1 VSLSRI
7 LAIARRIAQGFRRDE
22 RTLGLMFVVPLV
34 VTALL
39 GWVLRDT
46 KDTVVDVMMV
56 NEAGAPGQRII
67 DALIAATTNA
77 PDGVE
82 VVSFTD
88 PSQGPDPREVA
99 RRELRDGQIDLAIV
113 IPADLESK
121 VIAGERPT
129 LTVLSKGIEPSADA
143 EAFGK
148 LQGVMA
154 TVARQLVPP
163 GGPAPVIPQVQR
175 ETVYLSPDAD
185 QVDVLA
191 PVFLGFFGYFFVFLL
206 TGISFL
212 RERIGGTLE
221 RLLAT
226 PVTRGEIVL
235 GYSLGFGTFATIQV
249 IVLTLFILNS
259 VDVPA
264 FGPSEPFSIGPVD
277 VPALGPTPAF
287 PIGLGVDTAGSPY
300 LAFAIALLLSLGAVN
315 LGIFLSTFARTEL
328 QVIQFIPLVI
338 VPQALLSGILWPV
351 ERLPDVLQSIAHALP
366 LTYAVE
372 GLREV
377 MLKGSDLTSTV
388 VQKDLLVLGG
398 IALFFVFLASLTIK
412 REVA

>member
-1 VSLSRI
+1 VSPSRI

-22 RTLGLMFVVPLV
+22 RTLGLMFVVPLA

-39 GWVLRDT
+39 GWVLQDT
-46 KDTVVDVMMV
+46 KDTVVDIVVV
-56 NEAGAPGQRII
+56 NEAGAIGDRIVTALT
-67 DALIAATTNA
+67 DAASKPDSDIALAATVGTEDEA
-77 PDGVE
+77 
-82 VVSFTD
+82 
-88 PSQGPDPREVA
+88 VA
-99 RRELRDGQIDLAIV
+99 KIRDGTGDIAIEIPSDLLATV
-113 IPADLESK
+113 Q
-121 VIAGERPT
+121 AGNRPT
-129 LTVLSKGIEPSADA
+129 LTIISEGTDPATEAGRFGTLQSALAD
-143 EAFGK
+143 
-148 LQGVMA
+148 
-154 TVARQLVPP
+154 VAGQLAPP
-163 GGPAPVIPQVQR
+163 GVTPPLIPQVER
-175 ETVYLSPDAD
+175 KTVYLSPDAS

-191 PVFLGFFGYFFVFLL
+191 PIFLGFFGYFFVFLL

-226 PVTRGEIVL
+226 PVTRFEIVT

-259 VDVPA
+259 VQVPS
-264 FGPSEPFSIGPVD
+264 FGPFGDYS
-277 VPALGPTPAF
+277 TPAF
-287 PIGLGVDTAGSPY
+287 SIGLGVDSAGSPF
-300 LAFAIALLLSLGAVN
+300 LAFAVALLLSLGAVN

-338 VPQALLSGILWPV
+338 VPQALLSGILWPI
-351 ERLPDVLQSIAHALP
+351 ERLPDVLQAIAHVLP

-377 MLKGSDLTSTV
+377 MLKGSDLSSTV
-388 VQKDLLVLGG
+388 VQTDLAVLAG
-398 IALFFVFLASLTIK
+398 IALFFVALATGTIK

>member
-1 VSLSRI
+1 VSTSRI

-39 GWVLRDT
+39 GWVLQDT
-46 KDTVVDVMMV
+46 KDTVVDVVLV
-56 NEAGAPGQRII
+56 NEAGAVGERIVTALTDAAAKPGS
-67 DALIAATTNA
+67 DIAISAT
-77 PDGVE
+77 VE
-82 VVSFTD
+82 TED
-88 PSQGPDPREVA
+88 EAVA
-99 RRELRDGQIDLAIV
+99 KIRDGSGDIGIV
-113 IPADLESK
+113 IPADLLAD
-121 VIAGERPT
+121 VQAGNRPT
-129 LTVLSKGIEPSADA
+129 LTVISEGTDPAAEVGRFGTLQAALADIA
-143 EAFGK
+143 G
-148 LQGVMA
+148 
-154 TVARQLVPP
+154 QLTPP
-163 GGPAPVIPQVQR
+163 GVTPPIIPKVER
-175 ETVYLSPDAD
+175 KTVYLSPDAS

-191 PVFLGFFGYFFVFLL
+191 PIFLGFFGYFFVFLL

-226 PVTRGEIVL
+226 PVTRFEIVT

-259 VDVPA
+259 IAVPS
-264 FGPSEPFSIGPVD
+264 FGPIAGYS
-277 VPALGPTPAF
+277 TPAF
-287 PIGLGVDTAGSPY
+287 SIGLGVDSAGSPL
-300 LAFAIALLLSLGAVN
+300 LAFAVALLLSLGAVN

-338 VPQALLSGILWPV
+338 VPQALLSGILWPI
-351 ERLPDVLQSIAHALP
+351 ERLPDVLQGIAHILP

-377 MLKGSDLTSTV
+377 MLKGADLTSTV
-388 VQKDLLVLGG
+388 VQTDLTVLAG
-398 IALFFVFLASLTIK
+398 IALFFVVLASGTIK

>member
-1 VSLSRI
+1 VSPSRI

-39 GWVLRDT
+39 GWVLNDT
-46 KDTVVDVMMV
+46 KDTVVDVVVV
-56 NEAGAPGQRII
+56 NEAGAVG
-67 DALIAATTNA
+67 DAVVTALNDAASQPNSDIA
-77 PDGVE
+77 
-82 VVSFTD
+82 
-88 PSQGPDPREVA
+88 VA
-99 RRELRDGQIDLAIV
+99 GTVNTEDEAIAKIRDGSGDIAIV
-113 IPADLESK
+113 IPANLLAD
-121 VIAGERPT
+121 VQAGNRPT
-129 LTVLSKGIEPSADA
+129 LTIISEGTDPAA
-143 EAFGK
+143 EAGRFGTLQSALADISSK
-148 LQGVMA
+148 LA
-154 TVARQLVPP
+154 PP
-163 GGPAPVIPQVQR
+163 GVTPPIIPKVER
-175 ETVYLSPDAD
+175 KTVYLSPDAS

-191 PVFLGFFGYFFVFLL
+191 PIFLGFFGYFFVFLL

-226 PVTRGEIVL
+226 PVTRFEIVT

-259 VDVPA
+259 IAVPS
-264 FGPSEPFSIGPVD
+264 FGPFGD
-277 VPALGPTPAF
+277 FTTPAF
-287 PIGLGVDTAGSPY
+287 SIGLGVHSAGSPV

-338 VPQALLSGILWPV
+338 VPQALLSGILWPI
-351 ERLPDVLQSIAHALP
+351 ERLPDVLQGIAHILP

-372 GLREV
+372 GLRNV
-377 MLKGSDLTSTV
+377 MLKGADLSSTV
-388 VQKDLLVLGG
+388 VQTDLAVLAG
-398 IALFFVFLASLTIK
+398 IALFFVVLASGTIK

>member
-1 VSLSRI
+1 MSPSRI

-39 GWVLRDT
+39 GWVLNDT
-46 KDTVVDVMMV
+46 KDTVVDVVYV
-56 NEAGAPGQRII
+56 NPGGEIGDRILTALHAAADNPDNHLRLVNPVSTEAEAEAEVRAGTADIGIVVPSDLLQQVLAGNRPTFTIITEGTDPAAEAGRFGTLQS
-67 DALIAATTNA
+67 AL
-77 PDGVE
+77 
-82 VVSFTD
+82 
-88 PSQGPDPREVA
+88 
-99 RRELRDGQIDLAIV
+99 
-113 IPADLESK
+113 AD
-121 VIAGERPT
+121 IAG
-129 LTVLSKGIEPSADA
+129 
-143 EAFGK
+143 
-148 LQGVMA
+148 
-154 TVARQLVPP
+154 QLAPP
-163 GGPAPVIPQVQR
+163 GVTPPIIPRVER
-175 ETVYLSPDAD
+175 KTVYLSPDAS

-191 PVFLGFFGYFFVFLL
+191 PIFLGFFGYFFVFLL

-226 PVTRGEIVL
+226 PVTRFEIVT

-259 VDVPA
+259 IHVPS
-264 FGPSEPFSIGPVD
+264 FGPFGDYS
-277 VPALGPTPAF
+277 TPAF
-287 PIGLGVDTAGSPY
+287 SIGLGVKSAGSPV
-300 LAFAIALLLSLGAVN
+300 LAFAVALLLSLGAVN

-338 VPQALLSGILWPV
+338 VPQALLSGILWPI
-351 ERLPDVLQSIAHALP
+351 ERLPDVLQAIAHVLP

-372 GLREV
+372 GLRAV
-377 MLKGSDLTSTV
+377 MLKGADLSSTV
-388 VQKDLLVLGG
+388 VQTDLAVLAG
-398 IALFFVFLASLTIK
+398 IALFFVALASGTIK

>member
-1 VSLSRI
+1 MNVGRI

-46 KDTVVDVMMV
+46 KDTTVQVVMV
-56 NEAGAPGQRII
+56 NEAGAPGQRIV
-67 DALIAATTNA
+67 DALTVATIGA

-82 VVSFTD
+82 VISHTESED
-88 PSQGPDPREVA
+88 AAKEQ
-99 RRELRDGQIDLAIV
+99 LRIDNGDIAIV
-113 IPADLESK
+113 IPATLLSD
-121 VIAGERPT
+121 IQAGTRPT
-129 LTVLSKGIEPSADA
+129 FTVITKGTEPAADA
-143 EAFGK
+143 AAFGK
-148 LQGVMA
+148 LQSVMA
-154 TVARQLVPP
+154 TLAGELVPP
-163 GGPAPVIPQVQR
+163 GGSAPVIPKIAH
-175 ETVYLSPDAD
+175 ETVYLTPDAD

-191 PVFLGFFGYFFVFLL
+191 PIFLGFFGYFFVFLL

-226 PVTRGEIVL
+226 PVSRGEIVL
-235 GYSLGFGTFATIQV
+235 GYSLGFGIFATIQ
-249 IVLTLFILNS
+249 IVFLTIFILNS
-259 VDVPA
+259 IAVPVIGPIPA
-264 FGPSEPFSIGPVD
+264 FS
-277 VPALGPTPAF
+277 
-287 PIGLGVDTAGSPY
+287 IGLGVASAGSPI
-300 LAFAIALLLSLGAVN
+300 LAFVIALLLSIGAVN

-338 VPQALLSGILWPV
+338 VPQGLLGGLLFPV
-351 ERLPDVLQSIAHALP
+351 AQLPDALNVIAHALP
-366 LTYAVE
+366 LTYAIE

-377 MLKGSDLTSTV
+377 MLKGADLSSRV
-388 VQKDLLVLGG
+388 VQTDLVVLAG
-398 IALFFVFLASLTIK
+398 IAVFFVILASTTIK

>member
-1 VSLSRI
+1 MSAGRI
-7 LAIARRIAQGFRRDE
+7 AAIARRIAQGFRRDE

-46 KDTVVDVMMV
+46 KDAVVDVVVV
-56 NEAGAPGQRII
+56 NEAGEVGQRIV
-67 DALIAATTNA
+67 DALVEATTGA

-88 PSQGPDPREVA
+88 SRAAAVQA
-99 RRELRDGQIDLAIV
+99 IRDDNGDLGIV
-113 IPADLESK
+113 IPSTLLSDLQS
-121 VIAGERPT
+121 GTRPT
-129 LTVLSKGIEPSADA
+129 LTVITEGTEPGPEA
-143 EAFGK
+143 EAFGR
-148 LQGVMA
+148 LQQVMA
-154 TVARQLVPP
+154 TVAGELVPP
-163 GGPAPVIPQVQR
+163 GGSPPVIPQVERQ
-175 ETVYLSPDAD
+175 TVYLSPEAD

-191 PVFLGFFGYFFVFLL
+191 PVFLAYFAYFFVFLL

-212 RERIGGTLE
+212 RERVGGTLE

-226 PVTRGEIVL
+226 PVTRTDIVL
-235 GYSLGFGTFATIQV
+235 GYSVGFSIFATIQLAL
-249 IVLTLFILNS
+249 LTVFFLNA
-259 VDVPA
+259 VATP
-264 FGPSEPFSIGPVD
+264 EIGPI
-277 VPALGPTPAF
+277 PSIT
-287 PIGLGVDTAGSPY
+287 IGLGVDSAGSPL
-300 LAFAIALLLSLGAVN
+300 LAFLIALVLALGAVN

-338 VPQALLSGILWPV
+338 VSQGLLSGLIWPV
-351 ERLPDVLQSIAHALP
+351 ERLPDVLQAIARVLP

-377 MLKGSDLTSTV
+377 MLKGADLSSPV
-388 VQKDLLVLGG
+388 VQGDLLVLAG
-398 IALFFVFLASLTIK
+398 IALFFVALATRTIK

>member
-1 VSLSRI
+1 MSPRRI

-22 RTLGLMFVVPLV
+22 RTLALMFVVPLV

-39 GWVLRDT
+39 GWVLSDQKEET
-46 KDTVVDVMMV
+46 IGVVIV
-56 NEAGAPGQRII
+56 NEAGAIGDRIVA
-67 DALIAATTNA
+67 ALTEGAADPDKGIEIAAT
-77 PDGVE
+77 
-82 VVSFTD
+82 
-88 PSQGPDPREVA
+88 VA
-99 RRELRDGQIDLAIV
+99 TRPEAENLIRDGSADIGLV
-113 IPADLESK
+113 IPSDLFQAL
-121 VIAGERPT
+121 IAGERPT
-129 LTVLSKGIEPSADA
+129 ITLITEGIDPAA
-143 EAFGK
+143 EGGRFAT

-154 TVARQLVPP
+154 DVAGQLVPP
-163 GGPAPVIPQVQR
+163 GAAAPVLPEVERQTI
-175 ETVYLSPDAD
+175 YLSPDAD
-185 QVDVLA
+185 QADVLA
-191 PVFLGFFGYFFVFLL
+191 PIFLGFFGYFFVFLL

-221 RLLAT
+221 RLLST

-249 IVLTLFILNS
+249 VALTLFILNS

-264 FGPSEPFSIGPVD
+264 IGP
-277 VPALGPTPAF
+277 LPAF
-287 PIGLGVDTAGSPY
+287 SIGLGVDSAGSAV

-338 VPQALLSGILWPV
+338 VPQALLSGILWPT
-351 ERLPDVLQSIAHALP
+351 ERLPDALRAISNVLP
-366 LTYAVE
+366 LTYAVD

-377 MLKGSDLTSTV
+377 MLKGSDLSSGA
-388 VQKDLLVLGG
+388 VQLDLIVLGG
-398 IALFFVFLASLTIK
+398 IALFFVVLASTTIK

>member
-1 VSLSRI
+1 MSVGRI

-46 KDTVVDVMMV
+46 KDTTTSVVMV
-56 NEAGAPGQRII
+56 NEAGPVGQRIV
-67 DALIAATTNA
+67 DALTTATINA
-77 PDGVE
+77 PDGIE
-82 VVSFTD
+82 VVSSTD
-88 PSQGPDPREVA
+88 SVESAKEQ
-99 RRELRDGQIDLAIV
+99 LRIDNGDIAIV
-113 IPADLESK
+113 IPATLLAD
-121 VIAGERPT
+121 VQAGTRPT
-129 LTVLSKGIEPSADA
+129 LTVITRGTDPAEDA
-143 EAFGK
+143 AAFGK
-148 LQGVMA
+148 LQSLLA
-154 TVARQLVPP
+154 TLAAQIVPP
-163 GGPAPVIPQVQR
+163 GATAPVIPQVAH

-191 PVFLGFFGYFFVFLL
+191 PIFLGFFGYFFVFIL

-226 PVTRGEIVL
+226 PVTRAEIVF
-235 GYSLGFGTFATIQV
+235 GYSLGFGIFAAIQV
-249 IVLTLFILNS
+249 AFLTLFILNS

-264 FGPSEPFSIGPVD
+264 IGP
-277 VPALGPTPAF
+277 LPAF
-287 PIGLGVDTAGSPY
+287 SIGLGVDSAGSPI
-300 LAFAIALLLSLGAVN
+300 LAFVIALLLSIGAVN

-338 VPQALLSGILWPV
+338 VPQGLLGGLLFPV
-351 ERLPDVLQSIAHALP
+351 AQLPDALNAVAHVMP
-366 LTYAVE
+366 LTYAIE

-377 MLKGSDLTSTV
+377 MLKGADLSSATV
-388 VQKDLLVLGG
+388 QLDLLVLAG
-398 IALFFVFLASLTIK
+398 IAVFFVALASTTIK